1 MKLTPTK
8 PFLRDLK
15 GLSKTDAYAV
25 AEAMALFM
33 REPHTRG
40 LNFEKVTS
48 RSGYFTI
55 RGTYSIRV
63 LLFQDGR
70 EDYSAVAVGNHDYIY
85 ASYFKK

>member
-15 GLSKTDAYAV
+15 KLTKTDAQAV
-25 AEAMALFM
+25 TQAMVLFM
-33 REPHTRG
+33 KDPQAKA

-48 RSGYFTI
+48 RTGYFTI

-63 LLFQDGR
+63 LMRQSAR
-70 EDYSAVAVGNHDYIY
+70 EDYAAVAVGNHDYIY

>member
-1 MKLTPTK
+1 MKLSPTK

-15 GLSKTDAYAV
+15 RLSKPDAYAV

-33 REPHTRG
+33 RDPNARI

-48 RSGYFTI
+48 RAGFFTI

-63 LLFQDGR
+63 LMWQAEKDHY
-70 EDYSAVAVGNHDYIY
+70 EAVAVGNHDYIY

>member
-15 GLSKTDAYAV
+15 KLAKTDAKAV
-25 AEAMALFM
+25 SEAMGLFM
-33 REPHTRG
+33 KNPQAKI

-48 RSGYFTI
+48 RTGYFTI

-63 LLFQDGR
+63 LMQHNGKEAYD
-70 EDYSAVAVGNHDYIY
+70 AVAVGNHDYIY
-85 ASYFKK
+85 VSYFKR